1 MLEVPP
7 LRPTVTFSI
16 TNPKSGGFE
25 GELGFVS
32 ADLRDV
38 VYWGTYILLISP

>member
-1 MLEVPP
+1 MFALNNI
-7 LRPTVTFSI
+7 TFSI